1 MQDTIQVFLFNR
13 VWVNQQKSANTAKV
27 GKTPE
32 GFKLY
37 QHKRGHQPILIGPNQ
52 VVNLREPGVERF
64 TTMPK
69 DTTEGRAGTCLRQGF
84 RLPESDEAYLHGLG
98 LTWEALLEGASR
110 WLIIHEWTIPAGY
123 NQGQVSLALLI
134 PANYSDSQIDMVY
147 FKQHLARTDGRPI
160 GTWAREAVRGSKLK
174 PTLSDSRISC
184 GVDFGDLLKLISCGK
199 GSRFRI
205 CDMRHASVRGNG
217 ASLESD

>member
-1 MQDTIQVFLFNR
+1 MAHYPR
-13 VWVNQQKSANTAKV
+13 VDNSCWLQSGA
-27 GKTPE
+27 G
-32 GFKLY
+32 
-37 QHKRGHQPILIGPNQ
+37 QPSPSHP
-52 VVNLREPGVERF
+52 R
-64 TTMPK
+64 
-69 DTTEGRAGTCLRQGF
+69 
-84 RLPESDEAYLHGLG
+84 
-98 LTWEALLEGASR
+98 
-110 WLIIHEWTIPAGY
+110 
-123 NQGQVSLALLI
+123 
-134 PANYSDSQIDMVY
+134 NYSDSQIDMVY

>member
-134 PANYSDSQIDMVY
+134 PATIRT
-147 FKQHLARTDGRPI
+147 ARSTWCTSSSILRERTADRSELGLGRPS
-160 GTWAREAVRGSKLK
+160 GVR
-174 PTLSDSRISC
+174 
-184 GVDFGDLLKLISCGK
+184 
-199 GSRFRI
+199 
-205 CDMRHASVRGNG
+205 N
-217 ASLESD
+217 